1 MSTHSHDLQIPRV
14 PLLGGMALVLVT
26 VLAVATV
33 RFSGMDISTESHS
46 PVVAERALHFV
57 DAADGGIDVLE
68 ERAGTQTLLQRV
80 PPSEHGFLR
89 GTVRALVRERRMA
102 GVGNEPAFVLQA
114 HADGRL
120 TLQDPATGR
129 RVDLESFGPSN
140 SDVFARLLAG
150 QPLPKSPMAR

>member
-33 RFSGMDISTESHS
+33 RFSGIDISTESHS
-46 PVVAERALHFV
+46 PVVAQRALHFI
-57 DAADGGIDVLE
+57 DLPDGGIDVRE
-68 ERAGTQTLLQRV
+68 DRAGGQALLQRV
-80 PPSEHGFLR
+80 PASEHGFLR
-89 GTVRALVRERRMA
+89 GTVRALARERRLA
-102 GVGNEPAFVLQA
+102 GVGPEQAFLLQA

-120 TLQDPATGR
+120 TLQDPSTGR

-150 QPLPKSPMAR
+150 QALPKSPMAR